1 MKRYI
6 LNNQNSIYYNSIFIL
21 IFIIYISYFF
31 KSFNYSLGDNWAY
44 NNLFINYTAGFVRR
58 GLLGNIFLKLN
69 NNYGLS
75 PLPFF
80 TIIFFSCYF
89 IQLILYYKLIYKYK
103 KYKLFVLFLALSPA
117 TILFNIYDL
126 NVMMTQDAFINL
138 SILLH
143 AFFFIKKKISIKDY
157 KIFLLVIL
165 FPIITINIL
174 NHENQ
179 FFFLPFHFLLTLSFY
194 KLNQKKIKN
203 LELFYYYLYFL
214 LPIFIILSTSGSFE
228 KLAIINESIRNFNA
242 TIPNQFAGNLN
253 LAIGGFVKWHFFY
266 HDISNFY
273 RLFFCFLFSIFLF
286 YIIFQNL
293 INKQII
299 ISNKLILKN
308 YVYLILPSFIIFLI
322 VLDHGRSLHMMT
334 VHLLSFYLIQNI
346 NFPKFD
352 EYYNDLNNNFFIKNF
367 IYFFLFFYLLFW
379 HLPQG
384 GGYTGIGNF
393 VSLFKSTLLNEIYKL
408 FLIF

>member
-1 MKRYI
+1 MKKYI
-6 LNNQNSIYYNSIFIL
+6 LKNQNIIYYNFIFVL
-21 IFIIYISYFF
+21 IFIIYVSYFF
-31 KSFNYSLGDNWAY
+31 KSFNNILGDGWAY

-58 GLLGNIFLKLN
+58 GLLGSIFLKLN
-69 NNYGLS
+69 DNYGVS
-75 PLPFF
+75 PLNFF
-80 TIIFFSCYF
+80 TITFFSCYF
-89 IQLILYYKLIYKYK
+89 LQLFIYYKLIYKYK
-103 KYKLFVLFLALSPA
+103 KYKLFVAFLVLSPA
-117 TILFNIYDL
+117 TILFNVYDL
-126 NVMMTQDAFINL
+126 AVLMTQDAFINL

-143 AFFFIKKKISIKDY
+143 ALFFIRKKTTIGSY
-157 KIFLLVIL
+157 KIFLLIIL

-179 FFFLPFHFLLTLSFY
+179 IFFLPFHLLFSYYFY
-194 KLNQKKIKN
+194 KLNQKNNKN
-203 LELFYYYLYFL
+203 LEFIYYYLYFL

-228 KLAIINESIRNFNA
+228 KLSIINESIKNFNA

-273 RLFFCFLFSIFLF
+273 RLFFCFLMSIFLF

-293 INKQII
+293 ISKKII
-299 ISNKLILKN
+299 ICDKLILKY
-308 YVYLILPSFIIFLI
+308 YVFLILPSFIIFLI

-334 VHLLSFYLIQNI
+334 VHLLSFYLILNI
-346 NFPKFD
+346 NFSKFD
-352 EYYNDLNNNFFIKNF
+352 DYYNYLRNNFFLKNF
-367 IYFFLFFYLLFW
+367 IYFFLFFYLFLW

-393 VSLFKSTLLNEIYKL
+393 NSLFKSTLIGEIYKL
-408 FLIF
+408 FQY